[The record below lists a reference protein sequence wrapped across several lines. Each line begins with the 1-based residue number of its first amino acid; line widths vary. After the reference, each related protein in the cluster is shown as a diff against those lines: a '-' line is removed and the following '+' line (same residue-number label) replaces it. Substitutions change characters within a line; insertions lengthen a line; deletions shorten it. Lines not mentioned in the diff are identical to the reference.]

1 MITVILN
8 LASDLYDKDFAVLLF
23 QILDDYQ
30 NQPSPKISKCFYHS
44 HTPLVNP

>member
-1 MITVILN
+1 MITAILN

-30 NQPSPKISKCFYHS
+30 NQLSPKISKCFYHS